1 MSTKNSTIL
10 AVGAAGDCAGLVL
23 PALARRGAVVR
34 GLIRNDSQADAV
46 RTHGATEIAIG
57 DLNDRASLDAA
68 LRGIDSVFYIAPAF
82 LANEADIGKRMVEAA
97 VQAGVRRI
105 VFSAVI
111 HPTLAVLE
119 NHEAKCPVEEAI
131 LSSGM
136 EYVFLHPALFFQNFA
151 GSWAAVLKTGVLAEP
166 WSTETHFTRVDYRDV
181 AEVAAIALTED
192 RLTFGTF
199 ELCAE
204 GNLNR
209 REVAALVG
217 EVLRRPIEAARVRP
231 AEMDNTTGD
240 SAKTVQMTAMKR
252 MFDWYDEHDLLG
264 NALTLSAILG
274 RQPRSLRV
282 YFEELASGGQWP

>member
-1 MSTKNSTIL
+1 
-10 AVGAAGDCAGLVL
+10 
-23 PALARRGAVVR
+23 
-34 GLIRNDSQADAV
+34 
-46 RTHGATEIAIG
+46 
-57 DLNDRASLDAA
+57 
-68 LRGIDSVFYIAPAF
+68 
-82 LANEADIGKRMVEAA
+82 
-97 VQAGVRRI
+97 
-105 VFSAVI
+105 
-111 HPTLAVLE
+111 
-119 NHEAKCPVEEAI
+119 
-131 LSSGM
+131 
-136 EYVFLHPALFFQNFA
+136 
-151 GSWAAVLKTGVLAEP
+151 VLAEP

>member
-23 PALARRGAVVR
+23 PALARCGAVVR

-136 EYVFLHPALFFQNFA
+136 EYVFLHPALFFR
-151 GSWAAVLKTGVLAEP
+151 L
-166 WSTETHFTRVDYRDV
+166 FT
-181 AEVAAIALTED
+181 
-192 RLTFGTF
+192 FSCG
-199 ELCAE
+199 
-204 GNLNR
+204 
-209 REVAALVG
+209 
-217 EVLRRPIEAARVRP
+217 
-231 AEMDNTTGD
+231 
-240 SAKTVQMTAMKR
+240 
-252 MFDWYDEHDLLG
+252 
-264 NALTLSAILG
+264 
-274 RQPRSLRV
+274 
-282 YFEELASGGQWP
+282 